1 MKHAVIKS
9 ISFLILISVFTFGAN
24 AVGLQEYLQNSDIN
38 PVSQSIPSPSKV
50 ENLESTSIVIDKQLT
65 HIIELVVAGIVAS
78 ALIISL
84 LVLFLGRMTGKR
96 EKKAIK
102 TLRVDAQKEKNHIT
116 SAVANVREQEQLT
129 TRLVQDMKNQASE
142 LSANKAVADKFGKKI
157 LESSKVIKDQEQELV
172 QVSETVSLRMNK
184 IQSYWDTQL
193 KDTVSTIHQVQLG
206 LDENLLKVDADLETM
221 QDQKEISQ
229 ELLRVFL
236 EQHNEQRDLV
246 DKNSLVSQEVSKTL
260 EATLKES
267 NQLVVTLKEHQK
279 SAERS
284 LKQFTEELTHY
295 EEQAY
300 EQFDT
305 SFQVADL
312 ARQELSANIEESRGH
327 IETMRRHEEQSHTLN
342 MQTQKNLEALDYSK
356 IMKLSNTLDS
366 TQDMFTDI
374 RNKVGDAKTLLN
386 ELKDIETDIRET
398 ANKVEEEAS
407 TTTGQ
412 SLLEDAE
419 SFIEEKHLEA
429 SEVEEHEQE
438 ENVLQKPLSEN
449 VYKIASGDNAPISFF
464 SSIKRND

>member
-1 MKHAVIKS
+1 MKHAIFKS
-9 ISFLILISVFTFGAN
+9 IFFLIFIGLLSFDVSST
-24 AVGLQEYLQNSDIN
+24 GLQDYLQNN
-38 PVSQSIPSPSKV
+38 NTNLVAQSSPPTPNS
-50 ENLESTSIVIDKQLT
+50 ENLDSTAIVIDKKLT
-65 HIIELVVAGIVAS
+65 QIIEMVVAGIVAS

-84 LVLFLGRMTGKR
+84 LVLFLGRLTGNR

-102 TLRVDAQKEKNHIT
+102 KLRIDAEKEKDHIT
-116 SAVANVREQEQLT
+116 SAATNVREQEKET
-129 TRLVQDMKNQASE
+129 TKLVNHMRNQASE
-142 LSANKAVADKFGKKI
+142 QSANKAVAEKFGKQI
-157 LESSKVIKDQEQELV
+157 IESSQAIKEQEKELAH
-172 QVSETVSLRMNK
+172 VSENVSIRMDE

-193 KDTVSTIHQVQLG
+193 KETVATINKVQHG

-236 EQHNEQRDLV
+236 EQHNEQRELV
-246 DKNSLVSQEVSKTL
+246 DKNTIVSEQVSKTL

-267 NQLVVTLKEHQK
+267 NQLVETLKKHQE

-284 LKQFTEELTHY
+284 LKQFTDELTHY

-312 ARQELSANIEESRGH
+312 ARQELNANIEESRGH

-342 MQTQKNLEALDYSK
+342 IQTQKNLEALDYSK

-374 RNKVGDAKTLLN
+374 RNRVDDAKNLLN
-386 ELKDIETDIRET
+386 ELKDIETDIRQT
-398 ANKVEEEAS
+398 SSNVEA
-407 TTTGQ
+407 TTTHQ
-412 SLLEDAE
+412 NILKDAE
-419 SFIEEKHLEA
+419 GFIEEQQYDTADFDETVGLDLKKEL
-429 SEVEEHEQE
+429 
-438 ENVLQKPLSEN
+438 NEN

-464 SSIKRND
+464 SNIKDKES

>member
-1 MKHAVIKS
+1 MKHTVIKS
-9 ISFLILISVFTFGAN
+9 ISFLILISVFTFGAHS
-24 AVGLQEYLQNSDIN
+24 VGLQEYLQNSEIN
-38 PVSQSIPSPSKV
+38 TISPPPLTANKI
-50 ENLESTSIVIDKQLT
+50 ENLESTSIFLDRQLT

-96 EKKAIK
+96 EKKIIR

-129 TRLVQDMKNQASE
+129 TRLVQDIKNQASE
-142 LSANKAVADKFGKKI
+142 LSANKAAADKFGKEI
-157 LESSKVIKDQEQELV
+157 LESSKIIKDQEQELV
-172 QVSETVSLRMNK
+172 QVSENVSLRMNK

-193 KDTVSTIHQVQLG
+193 KDTISTINKVQHG
-206 LDENLLKVDADLETM
+206 LDENLLKVDADLEIL
-221 QDQKEISQ
+221 QDQKELSQ

-236 EQHNEQRDLV
+236 EQHNEQRALV
-246 DKNSLVSQEVSKTL
+246 DKNSVVSEEVSKTL

-267 NQLVVTLKEHQK
+267 NQLIKTLKRHQK
-279 SAERS
+279 SAEKS

-312 ARQELSANIEESRGH
+312 ARQELNANIEESRGH

-374 RNKVGDAKTLLN
+374 RNRVDDAKNLLD
-386 ELKDIETDIRET
+386 ELKDIETDVRET
-398 ANKVEEEAS
+398 ANSVGEAKTS
-407 TTTGQ
+407 TGQ

-419 SFIEEKHLEA
+419 SFIEEKHLETA
-429 SEVEEHEQE
+429 KAEEHEQI
-438 ENVLQKPLSEN
+438 VLQKPLSEN
-449 VYKIASGDNAPISFF
+449 IYKIASGDNTPISFF